1 MNRSKIIKEILQ
13 RLENIEQTMFTKQ
26 DGVEHY
32 KKNKQRVYDLIH
44 QNDDAK
50 NVKEIPAVALT
61 VKPSFN
67 EKEDHELHLISTG
80 VLNVFY

>member
-32 KKNKQRVYDLIH
+32 KKNKQRVYDLH
-44 QNDDAK
+44 KEND
-50 NVKEIPAVALT
+50 VKEIPAVALT
-61 VKPSFN
+61 VKPSPN
-67 EKEDHELHLISTG
+67 VHEKEDHELHLISTG

>member
-13 RLENIEQTMFTKQ
+13 RLDNIEQTMFTKQ

-44 QNDDAK
+44 KEND
-50 NVKEIPAVALT
+50 VKEIPAVALT
-61 VKPSFN
+61 VKPSPTVH